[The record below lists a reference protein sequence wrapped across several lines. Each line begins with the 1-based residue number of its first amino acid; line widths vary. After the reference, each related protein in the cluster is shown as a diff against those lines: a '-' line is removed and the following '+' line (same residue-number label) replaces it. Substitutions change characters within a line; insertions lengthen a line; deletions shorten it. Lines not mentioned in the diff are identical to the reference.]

1 MMKLPVFLKVLLILG
16 LISVNVY
23 AQPVTSNLPLGEIDQ
38 EKPAFS
44 DLSKQELAELMSFRV
59 SDTHTFNNRFQQ
71 TFTDKPGLAFLSS
84 AILPGSA
91 QAANQSWIRSG
102 LYFAVEAASIF
113 FIIDYHNRGVRGEQ
127 RYEQFADDNWSVVQY
142 ATWLV
147 DYHDYHGIDNPHLE
161 DLRAHVDGANPAFD
175 TDIDWNR
182 IDIDLLRDVER
193 NTPYLTPDALS
204 TSNFSHILPQYGSQ
218 QYYELIAK
226 YFQYQAGWMDYDLNQ
241 FLIDRNGALASPL
254 FFEGIRKAEQFNDD
268 FRRSRNFMILLL
280 TNHIFSAFDAYF
292 TFSLKQNRLQASS
305 SAMPGRQL
313 QLQYNF

>member
-1 MMKLPVFLKVLLILG
+1 MNKFSTYLSSLLIIG
-16 LISVNVY
+16 IITVQAQS
-23 AQPVTSNLPLGEIDQ
+23 QPVKSNLPAASGENEQ
-38 EKPAFS
+38 PSFA
-44 DLSKQELAELMSFRV
+44 DLSKQELANMMSFR
-59 SDTHTFNNRFQQ
+59 SYQDHEFDNRLQQ

-91 QAANQSWIRSG
+91 QAVNQNWIRSG
-102 LYFAVEAASIF
+102 IYMAVEVASIY
-113 FIIDYHNRGVRGEQ
+113 FIVDYHNRGVRGER

-142 ATWLV
+142 ANWLV
-147 DYHDYHGIDNPHLE
+147 DYHDYHGIDNPYLE
-161 DLRAHVDGANPAFD
+161 DLRSHVEGANPAFN
-175 TDIDWNR
+175 TDVDWNR

-193 NTPYLTPDALS
+193 NTPYLTPDNLS
-204 TSNFSHILPQYGSQ
+204 SSNFSHILPQYGSQ

-254 FFEGIRKAEQFNDD
+254 FFEGINKAEQFNDD
-268 FRRSRNFMILLL
+268 FRRSKNLMILLI